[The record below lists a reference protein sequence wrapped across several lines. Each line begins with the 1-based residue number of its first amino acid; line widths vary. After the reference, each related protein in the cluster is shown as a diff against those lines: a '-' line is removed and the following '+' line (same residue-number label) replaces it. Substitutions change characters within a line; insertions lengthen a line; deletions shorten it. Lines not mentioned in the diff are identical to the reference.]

1 MGRGRVAQ
9 ARVVI
14 PTGGTTREQRQRFE
28 DYVAARTPRTTKVLG
43 EKTIISPDRIG
54 SAEQI
59 VDGLLAD
66 PSFLAADDFIVELP
80 FELGVEDWKHILE
93 QFAQEIGP
101 RLGWQPRR

>member
-1 MGRGRVAQ
+1 M
-9 ARVVI
+9 
-14 PTGGTTREQRQRFE
+14 
-28 DYVAARTPRTTKVLG
+28 AARTPRTTKVLG

-80 FELGVEDWKHILE
+80 FELGLEDWKHILE
-93 QFAQEIGP
+93 QFVHEIGP
-101 RLGWQPRR
+101 RLGWEPRR